1 MAGDAATSFYIILE
15 GLIEIDIPGKPVLH
29 LAKGE
34 SFGENCLKLNKI
46 RSGTVKCL

>member
-34 SFGENCLKLNKI
+34 SFGENCLKPNKI
-46 RSGTVKCL
+46 RSGTAKCL